1 MMIFSRIVL
10 YVSSEKLTAGYW
22 HMGRLKDCQ
31 IFHNNPE
38 DLEAFKVF
46 IQLHAKTNIDCL
58 VDAIEEDYRLEIFPH
73 TRGKDRRDLI
83 ERKLSQTYR
92 GSLFRTALFLD
103 RQPSQKRKDDRFL
116 FLGLNQT
123 DFLKP
128 WLEVIDGQQAPLA
141 GVYLLSMVSRH
152 LVKALKIRYRHLLL
166 VEKLA
171 TGFRQSYLFKG
182 ELRMSRLAIF
192 PTETSADALD
202 YFYAEEIEKTQRY
215 LLSQRFFNQVEEL
228 QIRMPDLASVHHE
241 FSLLMQNKVGLDF
254 KLVDIR
260 ALLKKLSISPRDL
273 VELPELLH
281 MAVLVKAT
289 RLPSLAPS
297 TLLSSYRINLIRQWL
312 NILSFLI
319 FLFGLMLAMIHLKQ
333 VFNQEQVLEALK
345 AKTHHQEIEYQKVA
359 KDFPDAPLP
368 SDDLQR
374 AVEIGSTL
382 KSYQKTPTRVMQV
395 LSKALIKTPDVQV
408 NRIKWLQTDDLHVG
422 DIEAQAR
429 GSQVNKEEQNLP
441 SLPSGYLYE
450 TVFFGGEIKRF
461 TGDYRAALSLVNQLT
476 EILRSDD
483 NVAYVEIVQAPVNVS
498 SYSNLEGSTTD
509 EVEAKQS
516 AAIFTLKLM
525 LHREAR

>member
-1 MMIFSRIVL
+1 MMIFGRIIL
-10 YVSSEKLTAGYW
+10 CVSSEQLTAGYW
-22 HMGRLKDCQ
+22 RIGHLKDYQ
-31 IFHNNPE
+31 IFHNNPQE
-38 DLEAFKVF
+38 LEAFKAF
-46 IQLHAKTNIDCL
+46 LQLHSNTNIDCL

-83 ERKLSQTYR
+83 DRKLTQAYR

-103 RQPSQKRKDDRFL
+103 RQPAQKRKDDRFL

-128 WLEVIDGQQAPLA
+128 WLEVIDAQQAPLA
-141 GVYLLSMVSRH
+141 GVYLLSMVSQS
-152 LVKALKIRYRHLLL
+152 LVKALKIKSRHLLL

-182 ELRMSRLAIF
+182 ELRMSRLATF
-192 PTETSADALD
+192 PSEASSEYLD
-202 YFYAEEIEKTQRY
+202 HFYAEEIEKTQRY
-215 LLSQRFFNQVEEL
+215 LLSQRFINQVEDI
-228 QIRMPDLASVHHE
+228 QIRMPTIASPDNQ
-241 FSLLMQNKVGLDF
+241 FSSLVPNKIGLDF
-254 KLVDIR
+254 KLVDIG
-260 ALLKKLSISPRDL
+260 AMLKKLSISPRHL

-281 MAVLVKAT
+281 MAVLLKSS

-297 TLLSSYRINLIRQWL
+297 RLLSSYRVNLARQWL

-319 FLFGLMLAMIHLKQ
+319 LSLGFMFSAIHLKEL
-333 VFNQEQVLEALK
+333 FNQEQMLESLK
-345 AKTHHQEIEYQKVA
+345 SKTHHQEIEYQKVA
-359 KDFPDAPLP
+359 KDFPVSPLP

-382 KSYQKTPTRVMQV
+382 KSYQKMPTRMMQV
-395 LSKALIKTPDVQV
+395 LSKALITIPDIQV
-408 NRIKWLQTDDLHVG
+408 NRIKWMQTDDLRVR
-422 DIEAQAR
+422 DIDAQSRA
-429 GSQVNKEEQNLP
+429 SQSNKEEQNLP

-461 TGDYRAALSLVNQLT
+461 NGDYRAALSLVNQLT
-476 EILRSDD
+476 EILKSDA

-498 SYSNLEGSTTD
+498 SYSSLEGSTTD

-516 AAIFTLKLM
+516 AALFTLKVI
-525 LHREAR
+525 LHREVR